1 MDYKFLDKVV
11 DQIITETRIDYDMG
25 KIQFP
30 FSPRSPFLSS
40 FFFASPILQL
50 TLHPFLTSPFSDHC
64 KNVYG
69 LKGIEVEYVWEEY
82 KQIIIDKID
91 SNG

>member
-30 FSPRSPFLSS
+30 FLPLSS
-40 FFFASPILQL
+40 FPLSPLL
-50 TLHPFLTSPFSDHC
+50 LHPPIYPFSTFSSFSDHC

-82 KQIIIDKID
+82 VQIIKDKID
-91 SNG
+91 SNGL